1 MPYLLQFLLLV
12 GYEVEYF
19 LYEIQTWDTDRL
31 LLGHGLLL
39 LQNGLIVGGLFGS
52 ILELAIVR
60 VSVVHG
66 IEWLVVSVVMV
77 VGMLPKLII
86 SASVVLILVVPS
98 VVVLVTPTSIVVI
111 VAIVSIIMIIMM
123 TSIIGVIVPVIGLV
137 VIGVIVPVI
146 SIIAFSAVWSLFRMS
161 SLRLFIKKV
170 VNCVHFL
177 LLQIRIKGGFDVF
190 HVFTQRVFG

>member
-12 GYEVEYF
+12 GYEVKDF
-19 LYEIQTWDTDRL
+19 LYEIQAWDTDRL
-31 LLGHGLLL
+31 LLGLGLLL

-77 VGMLPKLII
+77 VGMLPELIV
-86 SASVVLILVVPS
+86 SPSVVLILVVPS

-111 VAIVSIIMIIMM
+111 VAIVSIIMIIVM
-123 TSIIGVIVPVIGLV
+123 TSVIGVIVPVIGLV
-137 VIGVIVPVI
+137 VVRVIVPVI

-170 VNCVHFL
+170 VNCVQFL